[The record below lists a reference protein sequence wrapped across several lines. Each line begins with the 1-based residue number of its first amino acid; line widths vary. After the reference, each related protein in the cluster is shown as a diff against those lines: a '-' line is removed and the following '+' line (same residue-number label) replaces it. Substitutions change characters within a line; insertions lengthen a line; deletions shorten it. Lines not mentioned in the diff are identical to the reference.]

1 MGRRRRLGS
10 RRPRPG
16 AGDVGV
22 TASDPKSGLAAG
34 GAPRSMRLGAG
45 HAESP
50 MA

>member
-22 TASDPKSGLAAG
+22 NPGLGVLDLKQRIA
-34 GAPRSMRLGAG
+34 
-45 HAESP
+45 
-50 MA
+50 

>member
-22 TASDPKSGLAAG
+22 NPGLGVLDLGQAG
-34 GAPRSMRLGAG
+34 IA
-45 HAESP
+45 
-50 MA
+50 